1 MNRLMGLLIFL
12 GISLLIST
20 CYAFDP
26 SCTATPC
33 HQSMVST
40 VKLHQ
45 PVQEKDCFACHQQKN
60 ADHPLSNGKSFE
72 LTEKVPS
79 LCQQCHDG
87 YGRKKVVH
95 SPVMEGDCLACHN
108 PHGESGR
115 TLLDGGEDQTELC
128 LGCHES
134 APFKQKFMHGVVAV
148 GSCTKCHDPHE
159 STEKYLLKGKVGTL
173 CLSCHADFSKALSG
187 AQVIH
192 SAVKDGPCASCHNS
206 HGTEVAKLL
215 TKPMPDLC
223 ADCHKTIVKKVTEA
237 KVPHKPTTET
247 GGCASCHSPHFSQSK
262 NLLPSDEMTLC
273 LSCHNKGISGPS
285 GLKNIK
291 KQLEGK
297 KYLHGPIEMGECK
310 ACHDPHGS
318 DNFRLLPGSY
328 PSGLYAPYS
337 DGIYGACLSCH
348 EKNLLRFADT
358 TIYTKFR
365 NGNQNLHY
373 LHVVNNRKGRTCRLC
388 HEPHAS
394 NAEKLISSE
403 GVLFGDW
410 KIPLNFKITPT
421 GGSCAPGCHRSFKY
435 DRNKAEV
442 YR

>member
-1 MNRLMGLLIFL
+1 M
-12 GISLLIST
+12 SLLVFLSNLFLISE
-20 CYAFDP
+20 CYALES
-26 SCTATPC
+26 SCVATPC

-40 VKLHQ
+40 VKLHE
-45 PVQEKDCFACHQQKN
+45 PVQEKNCFACHQKKN
-60 ADHPLSNGKSFE
+60 TGHPLANGKSFE
-72 LTEKVPS
+72 LAERVPS

-87 YGRKKVVH
+87 YGGKKVVH
-95 SPVMEGDCLACHN
+95 TPVMDGDCLSCHN
-108 PHGESGR
+108 PHGDSGR
-115 TLLDGGEDQTELC
+115 SLLDVSEDRTDLC
-128 LGCHES
+128 LGCHERT
-134 APFKQKFMHGVVAV
+134 PFKQKIMHGPVAV

-159 STEKYLLKGKVGTL
+159 ANEKYLLRGKAGNL
-173 CLSCHADFSKALSG
+173 CLGCHADFSKALSG
-187 AQVIH
+187 AQVVH
-192 SAVKDGPCASCHNS
+192 SAVKDGPCTSCHNP

-223 ADCHKTIVKKVTEA
+223 VDCHMTVGRKVAEA
-237 KVPHKPTTET
+237 KVPHKPTIET

-273 LSCHNKGISGPS
+273 LSCHNKGNLGIS

-297 KYLHGPIEMGECK
+297 KYLHGPLAMGECK

-328 PSGLYAPYS
+328 PSELYAPYR
-337 DGIYGACLSCH
+337 DGIYDACLSCH

-358 TIYTKFR
+358 TLYTKFR

-373 LHVVNNRKGRTCRLC
+373 VHVVNNRKGRTCRLC

-394 NAEKLISSE
+394 NGEKLISSE

-410 KIPLNFKITPT
+410 KIPLNFKTTPT
-421 GGSCAPGCHRSFKY
+421 GGSCAPGCHNSFNY
-435 DRNKAEV
+435 DREKPEV